1 MAGED
6 SMTPGKY
13 VSLSEVKTLIE
24 AEQEIREDLTYE
36 QKLALDQA
44 VAFTRVPTEQV
55 EELVEKLTAVSEKVT
70 PWHAY
75 KIVDIGPTH
84 ADDIRA
90 IFQKDRITPDPEE
103 IDKIIDIIKGYL

>member
-6 SMTPGKY
+6 SMVPGKY
-13 VSLSEVKTLIE
+13 VSLSEVKVLVE
-24 AEQEIREDLTYE
+24 AEQEIREDLAYE

-44 VAFTRVPTEQV
+44 IAFTRVPAEQV
-55 EELVEKLTAVSEKVT
+55 EELVEKLTAVSDKVT

-75 KIVDIGPTH
+75 KMVDIGPTH
-84 ADDIRA
+84 PDDIRA
-90 IFQKDRITPDPEE
+90 IFQKDRITPESDE